1 MRPMKLFIKRICLI
15 LLLFTSNAI
24 NAIEINVNNINIIR
38 DKYGVPHIY
47 GKTDE
52 EVAYGLA
59 WATAED
65 DFESMQQNLLAG
77 RCRAAEVNGEDGAMM
92 DFIFAFIQSK
102 EVVEQ
107 QYDTAFSPKFK
118 GILAAYCK
126 SANRY
131 AALHPKEVLMKGLF
145 PIHEKDMIQ
154 GFVMGMALMT
164 NIHFDIIR
172 LSEKKMD
179 QPFLT
184 QQKGSNGIAV
194 SGKKTT
200 DGKTYIAI
208 NSHQPLAGPFSW
220 YEAHL
225 CSEEGWN
232 IIGGTFPG
240 GATIFHGV
248 NENLGWAHTVS
259 FADYS
264 DVYKLE
270 MHPDKK
276 LTYKF
281 DGKWLKLEEKKV
293 KMKVKFWIFKFP
305 YTKKYYLSVYG
316 PTLKVKKDFYSMRI
330 LANMNIK
337 AAEQWYKMNKAKN
350 LSEFKDAL
358 RFQGVTGLNFIY
370 ADKEKNIFYTDNG
383 LFPERNSD
391 YDWWGVLPGNTSK
404 TLWKPVFLPFDS
416 MLKIENPKCGYV
428 FNSNNT
434 PFVATAESENIDPSS
449 INKNLKYFRYM
460 TNRGHRISDL
470 FSKLDTI
477 SYEDFLRIKYDQ
489 KIATPA
495 YNFAISNLEDF
506 FHLDKEKYPKV
517 KDILEILQKWD
528 RNSDINSE
536 GAAIASLV
544 EYDLAKYLIEE
555 GKLPYWEV
563 KLPMEQYIKS
573 VEYAQKHLKKHF
585 GTIHVKLGDLQKLV
599 RGKKE
604 LPVGGIND
612 VVAATACVEHENG
625 RFKSDVGD
633 SYIMLVKFGKD
644 TVELQTVTAYGQ
656 SNKIGNKHYDDQ
668 MDLYVAHKTKEESLS
683 KTWVLANIAS
693 NYHPK

>member
-1 MRPMKLFIKRICLI
+1 MKKVFLLVLVLTIELI
-15 LLLFTSNAI
+15 PFYSKG
-24 NAIEINVNNINIIR
+24 IEININHINIIR
-38 DKYGVPHIY
+38 DKFGVPHIY

-77 RCRAAEVNGEDGAMM
+77 RCRAAEVNGKDGAIM

-102 EVVEQ
+102 EVVDQ

-118 GILAAYCK
+118 QILAAYCK
-126 SANRY
+126 GANRY
-131 AALHPKEVLMKGLF
+131 AELHPKESLAKGLF
-145 PIHEKDMIQ
+145 PINEKDMIQ

-164 NIHFDIIR
+164 NVHFDILR
-172 LSEKKMD
+172 LSGNKMN

-184 QQKGSNGIAV
+184 AQKGSNGIAV
-194 SGKKTT
+194 SGNKTT
-200 DGKTYIAI
+200 DGKSYLAI

-248 NENLGWAHTVS
+248 NEYLGWAHTVS

-270 MHPDKK
+270 MHPSKK
-276 LTYKF
+276 LTYKY
-281 DGKWLKLEEKKV
+281 DGKWLKLEERKV
-293 KMKVKFWIFKFP
+293 KMKVKFWIFKIP
-305 YTKKYYLSVYG
+305 YTKKYYMSVYG

-337 AAEQWYKMNKAKN
+337 AAEQWYRMNKATN
-350 LSEFKDAL
+350 LAEFKTAL
-358 RFQGVTGLNFIY
+358 RFQGITGLNIIY
-370 ADKEKNIFYTDNG
+370 ADRENNILYTDNG
-383 LFPERNSD
+383 LFPHRDNT
-391 YDWWGVLPGNTSK
+391 YDWWGVLPGNISK
-404 TLWKPVFLPFDS
+404 TLWKPNFLPFDS
-416 MLKIENPKCGYV
+416 MLQIQNPKCGYV

-434 PFVATAESENIDPSS
+434 PFNATNNSENILPSS
-449 INKNLKYFRYM
+449 INPDLRYFRYM
-460 TNRGHRISDL
+460 TNRGARISSL
-470 FSKLDTI
+470 FAALDTI
-477 SYEDFLRIKYDQ
+477 SYSDFLNIKYDQ
-489 KIATPA
+489 KIAKPA
-495 YNFAISNLEDF
+495 YNFALANLENIF
-506 FHLDKEKYPKV
+506 NLDTKKYPDLKEIIN
-517 KDILEILQKWD
+517 ILKNWN
-528 RNSDINSE
+528 RNADVNSE

-544 EYDLAKYLIEE
+544 EYHLAAYLLEE
-555 GKLPYWEV
+555 GKLPYWEI
-563 KLPMEQYIKS
+563 KLPESKYIES
-573 VEYAQKHLKKHF
+573 LEYAQKHLKKHF
-585 GTIHVKLGDLQKLV
+585 GTIHVPLGDLQKLV

-604 LPVGGIND
+604 LPVSGIND
-612 VVAATACVEHENG
+612 VVAATACIEYEKG
-625 RFKSDVGD
+625 KFKSDVGD

-644 TVELQTVTAYGQ
+644 SVELQTVTAYGQ
-656 SNKIGNKHYDDQ
+656 SNKAGNKHYDDQ
-668 MDLYVAHKTKEESLS
+668 MELYVAHKTKPESLS
-683 KTWVLANIAS
+683 KNWVLQNMES

>member
-1 MRPMKLFIKRICLI
+1 MKKICLI
-15 LLLFTSNAI
+15 LLLLTSYRL
-24 NAIEINVNNINIIR
+24 NAIEINVKNINIIR
-38 DKYGVPHIY
+38 DNYGVPHIY

-77 RCRAAEVNGEDGAMM
+77 RCKAAEVNGEDGAMM

-102 EVVEQ
+102 EIVEQ

-126 SANRY
+126 GANKY
-131 AALHPKEVLMKGLF
+131 AELHPKEVLLKGLF
-145 PIHEKDMIQ
+145 PINEKDMIQ

-200 DGKTYIAI
+200 DGKSYLAI

-259 FADYS
+259 FADFS

-270 MHPDKK
+270 MHPNKK

-293 KMKVKFWIFKFP
+293 KMKVKFWIFKIP

-337 AAEQWYKMNKAKN
+337 AAEQWYKMNKSKN

-358 RFQGVTGLNFIY
+358 RFQGIIGLNFIY
-370 ADKEKNIFYTDNG
+370 ADKEKNILYTDNG
-383 LFPERNSD
+383 LFPERSSD

-416 MLKIENPKCGYV
+416 MMKIENPNCGYV

-434 PFVATAESENIDPSS
+434 PFVATAKSENIDPNS

-477 SYEDFLRIKYDQ
+477 SYDDFLRIKYDQ

-495 YNFAISNLEDF
+495 YNFALANLEDLLL
-506 FHLDKEKYPKV
+506 LDKNKYPKV
-517 KDILEILQKWD
+517 KETLEILQKWD
-528 RNSDINSE
+528 RNADINSE

-544 EYDLAKYLIEE
+544 EYDLAKYLLEE

-573 VEYAQKHLKKHF
+573 VEYAQKHLQKHF

-612 VVAATACVEHENG
+612 VVAATACVEHEKG

-683 KTWVLANIAS
+683 KTWVLANMVS

>member
-1 MRPMKLFIKRICLI
+1 MVKTIIFFSIFLFFQSIQ
-15 LLLFTSNAI
+15 
-24 NAIEINVNNINIIR
+24 AIEINTKNIDIIR

-77 RCRAAEVNGEDGAMM
+77 RCRAAEVNGADGAMM

-118 GILAAYCK
+118 RILAAYCK
-126 SANRY
+126 AANKY
-131 AALHPKEVLMKGLF
+131 AELNPKEVLIKGLF
-145 PIHEKDMIQ
+145 PINEKDMIQ

-172 LSEKKMD
+172 MSENKMN
-179 QPFLT
+179 QSFLT
-184 QQKGSNGIAV
+184 QQKGSNGIAI

-200 DGKTYIAI
+200 DGKTYLAV

-225 CSEEGWN
+225 VSEEGWN
-232 IIGGTFPG
+232 ILGGTFPG

-248 NENLGWAHTVS
+248 NQYLGWAHTVS

-270 MHPDKK
+270 MHPDQK

-281 DGKWLKLEEKKV
+281 DGKWLKLEERKV
-293 KMKVKFWIFKFP
+293 KMKVKFWIFKIP
-305 YTKKYYLSVYG
+305 YTKKYYMSVYG
-316 PTLKVKKDFYSMRI
+316 PTLKVKKEYYSMRI

-350 LSEFKDAL
+350 LDEFKDAL
-358 RFQGVTGLNFIY
+358 RFQGITGLNFIY
-370 ADKEKNIFYTDNG
+370 GDKENNVLYTDNG
-383 LFPERNSD
+383 LFPERNPK
-391 YDWWGVLPGNTSK
+391 YDWWGVLPGNTSE
-404 TLWKPVFLPFDS
+404 TLWKPIFLPFDS
-416 MLKIENPKCGYV
+416 MLQIENPKCGYV

-434 PFVATAESENIDPSS
+434 PYYATSKTENINPKNL
-449 INKNLKYFRYM
+449 NKNLKYFRYM
-460 TNRGHRISDL
+460 TNRGFRIGNL
-470 FSKLDTI
+470 LATLDTI
-477 SYEDFLRIKYDQ
+477 SYDDFLRIKYDQ
-489 KIATPA
+489 KVETPA
-495 YNFAISNLEDF
+495 YNFALSNLEDIF
-506 FHLDKEKYPKV
+506 KLDKKKYPKIEELL
-517 KDILEILQKWD
+517 DILQKWD
-528 RNSDINSE
+528 RNADVNSE

-544 EYDLAKYLIEE
+544 EYNLANFLLEE

-563 KLPMEQYIKS
+563 KIPIDQYIKS
-573 VEYAQKHLKKHF
+573 LEYAQKHLKKYF

-612 VVAATACVEHENG
+612 VVAATACMEHEKG
-625 RFKSDVGD
+625 KFKSDVGD

-644 TVELQTVTAYGQ
+644 SVALQTVTAYGQ
-656 SNKIGNKHYDDQ
+656 SNKMGNKHYDDQ
-668 MDLYVAHKTKEESLS
+668 MELYVAHKTKDESLS
-683 KTWVLANIAS
+683 KTWVLANMES